1 MRSFI
6 LMIEEMPVILSLQ
19 SIVSYPTLKNI
30 FIRKV
35 WCWFSEYKQRT
46 LIILYFWN
54 SDTVTAPDVILWC
67 LTSLNLSFFIKLA
80 RPLFFK

>member
-6 LMIEEMPVILSLQ
+6 LMIEEMPVLLSLH
-19 SIVSYPTLKNI
+19 SIVLYSNLKNL
-30 FIRKV
+30 FIRKYDV
-35 WCWFSEYKQRT
+35 AFHEYKQRA
-46 LIILYFWN
+46 LIIPYFWN
-54 SDTVTAPDVILWC
+54 SDIVTAPDDTLWC